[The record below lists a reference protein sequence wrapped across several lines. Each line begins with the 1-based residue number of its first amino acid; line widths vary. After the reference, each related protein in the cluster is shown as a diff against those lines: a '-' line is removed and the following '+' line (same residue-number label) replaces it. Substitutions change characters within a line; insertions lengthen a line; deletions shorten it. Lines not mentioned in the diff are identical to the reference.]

1 MSAAPVPRGTRLRDV
16 GAYTDEVLFFTE
28 REREKVDG
36 ILRSD
41 HRRRFVEA
49 RSAWRKEAGS
59 ELKDSIGS
67 SKQLPQ
73 AISGTL
79 IRGDGFLEN

>member
-1 MSAAPVPRGTRLRDV
+1 MYGCVSSRYSVPGCRNAKGTMSAAPVPRGTRLRDV

-41 HRRRFVEA
+41 HRQRGFVEA
-49 RSAWRKEAGS
+49 RSA
-59 ELKDSIGS
+59 
-67 SKQLPQ
+67 
-73 AISGTL
+73 
-79 IRGDGFLEN
+79 